1 MVSVVVVVVVVEE
14 AVKTRNE
21 QLMMLRLV
29 LFICGLQQC
38 IATRGSTMT

>member
-1 MVSVVVVVVVVEE
+1 MVSVVVVVVEEE

-29 LFICGLQQC
+29 LFICAFQQW